1 MRTLRYGLSEESV
14 DLLLTFLIHMHAPNR
29 QTAVI
34 SSRSNSTICYRIVI
48 GWLYVRRCYPVFLCT
63 KMGRNKYGY
72 PPKKSQPKHRYF
84 SIRTRIRVA
93 HICYLLTI
101 ILSAHHHPMST
112 TRPDTNIIC
121 GSNVAVVTYSAELWL
136 AVVQSKTFA

>member
-72 PPKKSQPKHRYF
+72 PPKKKPTETQILFYSY
-84 SIRTRIRVA
+84 A
-93 HICYLLTI
+93 HTCSAHM
-101 ILSAHHHPMST
+101 LSAHHHL
-112 TRPDTNIIC
+112 IC
-121 GSNVAVVTYSAELWL
+121 SPSSHVNNTSRYKHYMWL
-136 AVVQSKTFA
+136 